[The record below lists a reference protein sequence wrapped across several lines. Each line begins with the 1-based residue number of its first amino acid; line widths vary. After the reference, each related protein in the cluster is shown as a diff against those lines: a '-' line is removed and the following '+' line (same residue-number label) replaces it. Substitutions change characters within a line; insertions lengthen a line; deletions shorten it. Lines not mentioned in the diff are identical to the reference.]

1 MSLISAMKVLVIGKT
16 GQVGHELCKLMDE
29 KGIDYHAPDRNG
41 LDLCHPG
48 QVQASL
54 ESYQPTIVVNAA
66 AYNNPVQAENEPSRC
81 FSVNRDAVADLAD
94 FCQRMNIILVHTS
107 SYRVFDGEKQE
118 PYSEK
123 DPANPVGVLGTSR
136 LQAEQQIRERCPKHI
151 ILRLSWVI
159 SDRRPNLLR
168 RLAEQMVANKEVY
181 VTPDQLGSPTPADDV
196 ARVIVAIMQQLDCGA
211 EAWGTYNYSAS
222 EPVSESGFAEI
233 VIAEAS
239 QYRELKVRKLIM
251 AKMDSREG
259 FKPPANATC
268 ECNKI
273 LNTFGVHVR
282 PWRSA
287 LSALIRK
294 LYEESNGACS

>member
-1 MSLISAMKVLVIGKT
+1 MKVLVIGKT
-16 GQVGHELCKLMDE
+16 GQIGHELCKQLDE
-29 KGIDYHAPDRNG
+29 KGIEYFAPDRNE
-41 LDLCHPG
+41 LDLCRPE
-48 QVQASL
+48 QVQTSL
-54 ESYQPTIVVNAA
+54 KEYQPTIVVNAA

-81 FSVNRDAVADLAD
+81 FSVNRDAVANLAD
-94 FCQRMNIILVHTS
+94 FCQRLNIILFHTS

-123 DPANPVGVLGTSR
+123 DPTNPIGVLGTSR
-136 LQAEQQIRERCPKHI
+136 LQAEQQIRERCQKHI

-168 RLAEQMVANKEVY
+168 RLAEQMVSNKEVY
-181 VTPDQLGSPTPADDV
+181 VTPDQLGCPTPADDA
-196 ARVIVAIMQQLDCGA
+196 ARVIIAIMQQLDCGA
-211 EAWGTYNYSAS
+211 EVWGTYNYSAS

-239 QYRELKVRKLIM
+239 QYKELKVRRLIM

-259 FKPPANATC
+259 FKPPANATF
-268 ECNKI
+268 ECNKV

-282 PWRSA
+282 PWRNA
-287 LSALIRK
+287 LSTLIRT
-294 LYEESNGACS
+294 LYEQTYTIRS